1 MLLSLSYKN
10 KDTCKTCF
18 PKSFI
23 WVQSQNEQ
31 KTINVTNQI
40 ELWIIKYQLSYIQK
54 IFIPYISYI
63 SMIKSIRD
71 QNSCNFFAKNHSRD
85 KLNQLILKARLAWW
99 LWTQDMC
106 LWSPWKR
113 LISLVLLRY
122 ISCRNNDRLFH
133 PRHIFHP

>member
-40 ELWIIKYQLSYIQK
+40 ELYIIKYQLSYIQK
-54 IFIPYISYI
+54 IFIPSISYI

-71 QNSCNFFAKNHSRD
+71 QTLAISSLKI
-85 KLNQLILKARLAWW
+85 ILE
-99 LWTQDMC
+99 
-106 LWSPWKR
+106 
-113 LISLVLLRY
+113 I
-122 ISCRNNDRLFH
+122 N
-133 PRHIFHP
+133 